1 MEQKEHL
8 KTEGQRRQ
16 LANQNQEGIDKE
28 PIGPT
33 DYILNF
39 RTACLN
45 RSVDIRNFAD
55 GRDSFAINNDEREH
69 LKGLTEML
77 TEQTEFLEDAW
88 ETMIRYARKYKI
100 DLDRDDAYQALVLA
114 RDHALRVAEQAF
126 SISDRFLYPQLAI
139 ISHEADKRHGQ
150 SKLHKLRGTTAKNS
164 ENAEQPRRIDENEAS
179 TAAEHKQAVYATI
192 EAIIAKTEDV
202 SGPLVERE
210 RKEEEESEHEDPE
223 EIIVLD
229 KLITALK
236 KGRKFDGRQDIR
248 EKAHLKQRS
257 KHDTEMETE
266 GAGRKA
272 TEMTDHDIIYDA
284 QVEKT
289 EIKNVC
295 QHEVQ
300 KAPGK
305 IDGPATKSRT
315 EIQNG
320 AQKEVTGQHRK

>member
-8 KTEGQRRQ
+8 KMEGQRRQ
-16 LANQNQEGIDKE
+16 LADQNQEGIDKQ

-69 LKGLTEML
+69 LKELTEML

-88 ETMIRYARKYKI
+88 ETLMRYARRCKI

-126 SISDRFLYPQLAI
+126 SISDQFLYPQLAI

-150 SKLHKLRGTTAKNS
+150 KLHKLRGTTAKNS

-179 TAAEHKQAVYATI
+179 TTAEYKQAVYATI

-202 SGPLVERE
+202 NNPLVEQE
-210 RKEEEESEHEDPE
+210 RKERHNETRSETEEESEHEDPE
-223 EIIVLD
+223 EIIILD

-236 KGRKFDGRQDIR
+236 KGRKLDGRHDIR
-248 EKAHLKQRS
+248 EKAHLRQRS
-257 KHDTEMETE
+257 EHDTEIETE
-266 GAGRKA
+266 GAGERA
-272 TEMTDHDIIYDA
+272 TEMMDHDLVKKA
-284 QVEKT
+284 QVKQMG
-289 EIKNVC
+289 IKSIC

-315 EIQNG
+315 EI
-320 AQKEVTGQHRK
+320 

>member
-16 LANQNQEGIDKE
+16 LANQNQEGIDKQ

-69 LKGLTEML
+69 LKELTEML

-88 ETMIRYARKYKI
+88 ETLMRYARKYKI

-126 SISDRFLYPQLAI
+126 SISDQFLYPQLAI

-150 SKLHKLRGTTAKNS
+150 KLHKLRGTTAKNS

-179 TAAEHKQAVYATI
+179 TAAENKQAVYATI

-202 SGPLVERE
+202 NNPLVEQEGEE
-210 RKEEEESEHEDPE
+210 RHSETGEESEHEDPE
-223 EIIVLD
+223 EIIILD

-236 KGRKFDGRQDIR
+236 KKGRKFDRRQNDLR
-248 EKAHLKQRS
+248 EREHLRERS
-257 KHDTEMETE
+257 KEHESEHETERAPRNEGPTTEIETE
-266 GAGRKA
+266 GARKRA
-272 TEMTDHDIIYDA
+272 VEMMDHDLM
-284 QVEKT
+284 
-289 EIKNVC
+289 KNTVWP
-295 QHEVQ
+295 QL
-300 KAPGK
+300 
-305 IDGPATKSRT
+305 I
-315 EIQNG
+315 
-320 AQKEVTGQHRK
+320 